1 MRSDAYHELDS
12 QWRSVRNL
20 SFDEGGTQLRSKG
33 GKCIVES
40 QGLVNVPFWGYWTSP
55 LNGNYRWD
63 TSWLDNDP
71 CWIMLN
77 SQGVLVHVN
86 LVTNTRLIPWMV
98 WKTWRGDFFAKK
110 NRPFFVRKN
119 PVCLAVK
126 SWFACWFSLKPIH
139 FLRTFGWWNHVIF
152 PFKSTIWPLVKSH
165 VFIGHRNRQS
175 NMTIDK
181 ILRF

>member
-1 MRSDAYHELDS
+1 MTSDAYHELDS

-98 WKTWRGDFFAKK
+98 WKTWRGDFFRKK
-110 NRPFFVRKN
+110 KVFFLWGRTLYVWPSNHGLPVGFPSNQSIFCVLLDGEIMSFFHSN
-119 PVCLAVK
+119 PLSDHWWSPNCHWSPKSAVK
-126 SWFACWFSLKPIH
+126 H
-139 FLRTFGWWNHVIF
+139 D
-152 PFKSTIWPLVKSH
+152 
-165 VFIGHRNRQS
+165 NR
-175 NMTIDK
+175 
-181 ILRF
+181 

>member
-1 MRSDAYHELDS
+1 MTSDAYHELDS

-98 WKTWRGDFFAKK
+98 WKTWRGDFFRKK
-110 NRPFFVRKN
+110 KTSFFCEEEPCMFGRQIIVCLLVFPQTNPFF
-119 PVCLAVK
+119 AYFWMVK
-126 SWFACWFSLKPIH
+126 SCHFSIQIH
-139 FLRTFGWWNHVIF
+139 YLTTGEVPCFHWS
-152 PFKSTIWPLVKSH
+152 PKSAIKH
-165 VFIGHRNRQS
+165 DNR
-175 NMTIDK
+175 
-181 ILRF
+181 